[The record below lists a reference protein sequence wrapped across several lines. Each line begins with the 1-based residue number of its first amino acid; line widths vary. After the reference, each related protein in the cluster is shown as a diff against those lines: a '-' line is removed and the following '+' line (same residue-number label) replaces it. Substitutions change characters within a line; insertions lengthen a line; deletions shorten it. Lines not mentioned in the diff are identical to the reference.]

1 MKSNEPRKYNMSV
14 RGKTAAMTETN
25 ILKAIGEL
33 WLSFNIHEITLEMIA
48 LKAGVNERT
57 ILRKFGSKEGLLEA
71 ALKADDAAG
80 IKSIKDEAEAGN
92 IEQIVQTLIK
102 EYKISGQ
109 ASIRTLA
116 IEHEIPIAAEI
127 LSKGRQMHRD
137 WCERVFRP
145 YLPSKK
151 NKYYYL
157 LIGAFYAATDVHNWK
172 LLSQDLGYS
181 QKDTAEI
188 LSMLLRSIINSINK

>member
-1 MKSNEPRKYNMSV
+1 MKSNTPRKYNMSG
-14 RGKTAAMTETN
+14 RGKTAAMTEAN

-48 LKAGVNERT
+48 SKAGVNERT

-71 ALKADDAAG
+71 ALKADDVAG

-109 ASIRTLA
+109 ASLRTLA

-137 WCERVFRP
+137 WCERVFKP

-151 NKYYYL
+151 NKYYHL

-172 LLSQDLGYS
+172 LLHQDLGYS

-188 LSMLLRSIINSINK
+188 LSTLLRSIINSINK